1 MKNYRKIKI
10 NLSSKFKR
18 AYKKLPAHIQTDFDK
33 RIKLFFINPFDPK
46 LKTHKLKGR
55 LQSCQA
61 LRLKDGFRVLFEF
74 VDSDTVDLLSVG
86 PHDLYDKRK

>member
-18 AYKKLPAHIQTDFDK
+18 AYKKLPVHIQTDFDK
-33 RIKLFFINPFDPK
+33 KIKFFFVNPLDPK

-61 LRLKDGFRVLFEF
+61 FRLKNGFRVLFEF
-74 VDSDTVDLLSVG
+74 SSSDIVDLLSVG
-86 PHDLYDKRK
+86 PHDLYEKWK